1 MVEVEELGKEI
12 ELRSEEVQEVLGS
25 VPSWILRRGI
35 TLLTLVVFI
44 LLVGSWLFK
53 YPEIISAPLILT
65 TATPPAGIVA
75 RTNGKIAIL
84 QVKDQQQVK
93 PEDCL
98 AVIENPASYDDILFL
113 KQELVKLRKNVDIEK
128 NYYLMRKDIKLGG
141 IQSSYSSFLQ
151 NLDNYNKFI
160 EQNYYPQKINSAK
173 KLIEENKKHFQ
184 SLLNQKEIVSKQHEL
199 EQRSYERAAYLKKQ
213 NMISD
218 EESDKAKGQLLQS
231 DMNVQNIHFSL
242 ENLQIQI
249 AQMEENLFDV
259 EQQYLE
265 KRNGLLFQ
273 LKTNIN
279 QLENEIKS
287 WQMTYVLSSPI
298 SGRVTFTDYWFVNQN
313 VTSGDVVFTIVP
325 NIQTE
330 LIGKAQLP
338 IERSGKVRIGQPVNI
353 HFNNFPDNEYG
364 MVVGIVNR
372 ISLIPTKDG
381 KYVVEIKFPKGLTTT
396 YGKRLPLS
404 QEMTANADIITDN
417 LHLIEQFFQPLKKI
431 FKNNL

>member
-1 MVEVEELGKEI
+1 MEETEKQGKEV
-12 ELRSEEVQEVLGS
+12 ELRSEEVQEVLGNT
-25 VPSWILRRGI
+25 PSWILRRGI